1 MVRKPADLVPL
12 MLRLPEDLRRRIER
26 EATRNQRSLNAEVVR
41 RLEDSFRSED
51 SAQLIDKT
59 AKATAAATAADIF
72 AKLESGELKGPQ
84 IGTHQRK
91 K

>member
-1 MVRKPADLVPL
+1 MARKPADLVPL

-26 EATRNQRSLNAEVVR
+26 EANRNQRSLNAEVVR
-41 RLEDSFRSED
+41 RLEQSFQSDE
-51 SAQLIDKT
+51 SAQLVAKT
-59 AKATAAATAADIF
+59 VEATAADIF
-72 AKLESGELKGPQ
+72 DKLKSGELKGPQ

>member
-1 MVRKPADLVPL
+1 MARKPADLVPL
-12 MLRLPEDLRRRIER
+12 MLRLSEDLRHRIER
-26 EATRNQRSLNAEVVR
+26 EANRNQRSLNAEVVR
-41 RLEDSFRSED
+41 RLEQSFRNDE
-51 SAQLIDKT
+51 SAQLVANTVK
-59 AKATAAATAADIF
+59 ATAADIY